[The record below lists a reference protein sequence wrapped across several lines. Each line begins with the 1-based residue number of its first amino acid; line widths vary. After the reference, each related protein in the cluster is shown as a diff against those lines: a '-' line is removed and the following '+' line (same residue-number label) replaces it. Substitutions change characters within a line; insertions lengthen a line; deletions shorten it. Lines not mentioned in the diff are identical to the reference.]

1 MKKIILIPAI
11 ALTLIGGV
19 AYTTTFA
26 ATSDDTKSEKIAEQQ
41 EQQQLKKEAVITEK
55 EATKSALEKVNG
67 EVVFTELDEDDGMIV
82 YEIKIKDKQDMLHE
96 VKVDAKNGKILMTE
110 MEDNDRDDDEN
121 EMDEYISDKKEEQ
134 QLTKQAKIS
143 EKESHNIALQ
153 EVKGQITDSE
163 LDMENGKLVYSIKII
178 DKQNNEHEIEVD
190 AKTGDILKIEKDESD
205 DDLDDEF
212 DDDDMFENDD
222 D

>member
-1 MKKIILIPAI
+1 MKEEQMKKIILIPAI

-55 EATKSALEKVNG
+55 EATKSALEKVNV

-96 VKVDAKNGKILMTE
+96 VKVDAKNGKILKTE

-121 EMDEYISDKKEEQ
+121 EPDSIS
-134 QLTKQAKIS
+134 T
-143 EKESHNIALQ
+143 
-153 EVKGQITDSE
+153 
-163 LDMENGKLVYSIKII
+163 
-178 DKQNNEHEIEVD
+178 
-190 AKTGDILKIEKDESD
+190 
-205 DDLDDEF
+205 
-212 DDDDMFENDD
+212 
-222 D
+222 

>member
-96 VKVDAKNGKILMTE
+96 VKVDTKNGKILKTE
-110 MEDNDRDDDEN
+110 MEDNDRDDDGN

-163 LDMENGKLVYSIKII
+163 LDMENGKLVYSIEII

>member
-1 MKKIILIPAI
+1 
-11 ALTLIGGV
+11 
-19 AYTTTFA
+19 
-26 ATSDDTKSEKIAEQQ
+26 
-41 EQQQLKKEAVITEK
+41 
-55 EATKSALEKVNG
+55 
-67 EVVFTELDEDDGMIV
+67 
-82 YEIKIKDKQDMLHE
+82 
-96 VKVDAKNGKILMTE
+96 
-110 MEDNDRDDDEN
+110 
-121 EMDEYISDKKEEQ
+121 MDEYISDKKEEQ

-163 LDMENGKLVYSIKII
+163 LDMENGKLVYSIEII

>member
-163 LDMENGKLVYSIKII
+163 LDMENGKLVYSIEII